1 MADLHHL
8 TLTQA
13 LSAMTSGEVSP
24 VTLVSALLQRIET
37 SDHKIKAWET
47 VDGERALQAA
57 RASEA
62 RFASRAVRPLE
73 GLPLGIKDIF
83 LTKGMRT
90 QAGFAPFSN
99 FIPDHDAEAVAK
111 LRAAGAIILGKTVTT
126 QFAFM
131 DPPITTNPW
140 KEGHTPGGS
149 SSGSAAAVAAR
160 MVPAALGTQTSG
172 SVLRPAAF
180 CGVIGYKPSFGLIS
194 RRGVFPD
201 SWSLDHVGVIT
212 RSVEDAALLA
222 ATLFGRDP
230 QDPASL
236 TYHGDDLATLLTKES
251 ASPRIGI
258 LSVFLA
264 RAKDDVAANTRA
276 TIERLVRAGAKA
288 EEVDLP
294 VEPDLVMA
302 VHRVIMQTEMASIHA
317 QMHARSAEDYAPLLR
332 AYVEVGQLIPGASYV
347 HAQRLRRRIRQA
359 LTTLSRR
366 YDVLLLPTVSST
378 APDTSTTGDPSFQG
392 FWTLVGFPSISMPS
406 GLSKEGLPYAT
417 QLVAAPFQDA
427 RLLTTAR
434 WCHSILGGIPA
445 PPGIPS

>member
-1 MADLHHL
+1 VADLHHL

-13 LSAMTSGEVSP
+13 LGAMTSGEVSP

-37 SDHKIKAWET
+37 SDHKISAWET
-47 VDGERALQAA
+47 VDEEGALQAA

-73 GLPLGIKDIF
+73 GLPVGIKDIF
-83 LTKGMRT
+83 LTEGMRT
-90 QAGFAPFSN
+90 QAGFAPFSS
-99 FIPDHDAEAVAK
+99 FIPDHDAEAVAR

-180 CGVIGYKPSFGLIS
+180 CGVVGYKPSFGLIS
-194 RRGVFPD
+194 RRGIFPD

-222 ATLFGRDP
+222 GALFGHDP
-230 QDPASL
+230 QDPASV
-236 TYHGDDLATLLTKES
+236 TYQGDDLTAFLTKES
-251 ASPRIGI
+251 APPRVGI
-258 LSVFLA
+258 LSAFLG
-264 RAKDDVAANTRA
+264 RAKDDVAVSTRA
-276 TIERLVRAGAKA
+276 AIDRLAQAGAQV
-288 EEVDLP
+288 EDVDLP
-294 VEPDLVMA
+294 VDLDLAMA
-302 VHRVIMQTEMASIHA
+302 VHRVIMQTEMASVHA
-317 QMHARSAEDYAPLLR
+317 QTHARSAKDYAPLLR

-347 HAQRLRRRIRQA
+347 HAQRLRRRIREA
-359 LTTLSRR
+359 LTPLAQR

-392 FWTLVGFPSISMPS
+392 FWTLVGFPSISLPS

-417 QLVAAPFQDA
+417 QLVAAPLQDA
-427 RLLTTAR
+427 RLLAAAR
-434 WCHSILGGIPA
+434 WCHSVLGGIPA
-445 PPGIPS
+445 PPGIPP

>member
-13 LSAMTSGEVSP
+13 LSAMTSGEFSP

-37 SDHKIKAWET
+37 TDHNINAWET
-47 VDGERALQAA
+47 VDREGALQAA

-73 GLPLGIKDIF
+73 GLPLGVKDIF
-83 LTKGMRT
+83 LTEGVRT

-131 DPPITTNPW
+131 DPPITANPW

-194 RRGVFPD
+194 RRGIFPD

-212 RSVEDAALLA
+212 RSVEDTALLA
-222 ATLFGRDP
+222 NTLFGHDP

-236 TYHGDDLATLLTKES
+236 RYQGDDLAAFLTKES
-251 ASPRIGI
+251 APPRIGI
-258 LSVFLA
+258 LSAFLA
-264 RAKDDVAANTRA
+264 RAKDDVAASTRA
-276 TIERLVRAGAKA
+276 TIERLARAGAQA
-288 EEVDLP
+288 EDVDLP
-294 VEPDLVMA
+294 VELDLVMA
-302 VHRVIMQTEMASIHA
+302 VHRIIMQTEMASIHT
-317 QMHARSAEDYAPLLR
+317 QMHTRSAEDYAPLLR
-332 AYVEVGQLIPGASYV
+332 AYVEVGQLIPGTSYV

-359 LTTLSRR
+359 LTSLSQR

-392 FWTLVGFPSISMPS
+392 FWTLVGFPSISVPS

-427 RLLTTAR
+427 RLLATAR
-434 WCHSILGGIPA
+434 WCHGILGDLPA
-445 PPGIPS
+445 PPSIAP